1 HANGECSGEPVDEEF
16 LFDPQLLFDLD
27 WAGLKSRT
35 PVTACGTMGDLR
47 LRPLS
52 SLDFDRGYMSLLRE
66 LTETGDVSRADFQR
80 RFASMRACPA
90 TYFVLVAEDTSQDNR
105 PVATATLIRE
115 QKFIRDCCCRGHIE
129 DVAVLESHRG
139 RELGKLVVAGLLA
152 LARRL
157 GIYKVSLDCHEAM
170 VPFYE
175 KFGLKKCNSFMIAR
189 FADR

>member
-1 HANGECSGEPVDEEF
+1 MRSF
-16 LFDPQLLFDLD
+16 LFDPQLLFEP
-27 WAGLKSRT
+27 GLGRTESRT

-52 SLDFDRGYMSLLRE
+52 RPPTFDRDRLPCRYCWEAELR
-66 LTETGDVSRADFQR
+66 RATSAGRTFSA
-80 RFASMRACPA
+80 ASPRCGPA
-90 TYFVLVAEDTSQDNR
+90 LPPYFVLVAEDTSQDNR
-105 PVATATLIRE
+105 PFATATLIRE

-170 VPFYE
+170 VR
-175 KFGLKKCNSFMIAR
+175 STRSSA
-189 FADR
+189 

>member
-1 HANGECSGEPVDEEF
+1 MRTEEWLGGPPVRNLELGRTEN
-16 LFDPQLLFDLD
+16 P
-27 WAGLKSRT
+27 GT
-35 PVTACGTMGDLR
+35 PVTACGTMGEDLR

-52 SLDFDRGYMSLLRE
+52 RPPTFDR

-90 TYFVLVAEDTSQDNR
+90 TYFVL
-105 PVATATLIRE
+105 
-115 QKFIRDCCCRGHIE
+115 FIRGLLLPRGHIE

>member
-1 HANGECSGEPVDEEF
+1 ASNPHANGECSGKPVDEEF

-52 SLDFDRGYMSLLRE
+52 SLDFDRAR
-66 LTETGDVSRADFQR
+66 TTGPL
-80 RFASMRACPA
+80 PA
-90 TYFVLVAEDTSQDNR
+90 
-105 PVATATLIRE
+105 ATLIRE
-115 QKFIRDCCCRGHIE
+115 AKVHQGLLLPRGTLRTVPCSG
-129 DVAVLESHRG
+129 VAPRG
-139 RELGKLVVAGLLA
+139 RELGKLGVRGCWRWPGA
-152 LARRL
+152 

-175 KFGLKKCNSFMIAR
+175 KFGLKKVATAS
-189 FADR
+189 